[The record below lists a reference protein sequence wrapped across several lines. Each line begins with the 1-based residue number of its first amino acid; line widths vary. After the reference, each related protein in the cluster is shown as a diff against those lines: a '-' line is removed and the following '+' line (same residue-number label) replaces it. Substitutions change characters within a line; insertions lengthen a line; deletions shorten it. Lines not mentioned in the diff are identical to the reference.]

1 MINDLQFLIQLRL
14 EYYILVFTAYSFI
27 GWIIESIFRSIFE
40 KGRLINSG
48 FLFGP
53 FIPVYG
59 FGAIFIL
66 LIEFHVK
73 DLPFPIQILIFS
85 IIATVLEYLTSYII
99 EKKLSMRLWD
109 YSHHF
114 LNIKGRVCPL
124 FSSFWALLSAIEIV
138 YIHPV
143 VDRLI
148 HSIPAELQIYL
159 SVVFFI
165 YVSFDIFYS
174 TRLYLRFTG
183 FLLNLKGLKAN
194 KISMEVRKRLQNAHP
209 LGELRSFLR
218 PLRVFPYL
226 REEFS
231 ESMLKL
237 PSLSDIPYLNN
248 LRNAIQSKIG
258 TFSLEKN
265 GVDMTEFKNICHDI
279 INNPEYQK
287 LKEIKHHDKDI
298 YSHNL
303 KVAWIS
309 YLTAKKLKLH
319 VNEMVRGAL
328 LHDFF
333 LYDWRVKGAKDEFLP
348 HGFTHPFVARKNA
361 ERVFGQLTPIER
373 DIIIKH
379 MWPLTIIPPRYP
391 ESFLVSF
398 IDKFI
403 ASREVVTIIKSVTK
417 RSEIDK
423 EEI

>member
-1 MINDLQFLIQLRL
+1 VNYLEFLLQLRT
-14 EYYILVFTAYSFI
+14 EYYILVFIVYSFI
-27 GWIIESIFRSIFE
+27 GWVTESLFRSIIE

-66 LIEFHVK
+66 LIEFYVK
-73 DLPFPIQILIFS
+73 DFLFPIQILIFS
-85 IIATVLEYLTSYII
+85 IIATVLEYLTSYIF

-109 YSHHF
+109 YSNHF

-124 FSSFWALLSAIEIV
+124 FSSFWAFLSAIQIT
-138 YIHPV
+138 YIHSV
-143 VDRLI
+143 VDKSI
-148 HSIPAELQIYL
+148 QSIPPELQIYL
-159 SVVFFI
+159 SMIFFS
-165 YVSFDIFYS
+165 YLSFDIFYS

-183 FLLNLKGLKAN
+183 FLLNLKGLRTN
-194 KISMEVRKRLQNAHP
+194 KISMELRKRLQNAHP
-209 LGELRSFLR
+209 KTELRRFLR
-218 PLRVFPYL
+218 PLQVFPYL

-237 PSLSDIPYLNN
+237 PSLSEIPYLNN
-248 LRNAIQSKIG
+248 LRNAINRRIE

-265 GVDMTEFKNICHDI
+265 GVDMMEFKNICHDI
-279 INNPEYQK
+279 IDNPEYQK

-303 KVAWIS
+303 KVAWVS

-319 VNEMVRGAL
+319 VKEMVRGAL

-348 HGFTHPFVARKNA
+348 HGFTHPFVARKNS
-361 ERVFGQLTPIER
+361 ERVFGHLTPIEM

-379 MWPLTIIPPRYP
+379 MWPLTIVPPRYP

-403 ASREVVTIIKSVTK
+403 ASKEVTNIILSGKK
-417 RSEIDK
+417 RSEIDG